1 MQFGILAYG
10 GCARST
16 SGSQKLSCPTEMMMT
31 MMMMMMM
38 MMMIIII
45 LLLIIISVTVTITI
59 FAKNIENLDEFKI

>member
-1 MQFGILAYG
+1 MQSGILAYG

-31 MMMMMMM
+31 MMTMMMIII
-38 MMMIIII
+38 IIII
-45 LLLIIISVTVTITI
+45 LLLIIISVTITITI

>member
-1 MQFGILAYG
+1 MQSGILAYG

-31 MMMMMMM
+31 MMMMMM
-38 MMMIIII
+38 III
-45 LLLIIISVTVTITI
+45 LLLIIISVTITITI

>member
-1 MQFGILAYG
+1 MQSGILAYG

-31 MMMMMMM
+31 MMMMM
-38 MMMIIII
+38 IIII
-45 LLLIIISVTVTITI
+45 LLLIIISVTITITI

>member
-1 MQFGILAYG
+1 MQSGILAYG

-31 MMMMMMM
+31 MMTMMMII
-38 MMMIIII
+38 IIII
-45 LLLIIISVTVTITI
+45 LLLIIISVTITITI